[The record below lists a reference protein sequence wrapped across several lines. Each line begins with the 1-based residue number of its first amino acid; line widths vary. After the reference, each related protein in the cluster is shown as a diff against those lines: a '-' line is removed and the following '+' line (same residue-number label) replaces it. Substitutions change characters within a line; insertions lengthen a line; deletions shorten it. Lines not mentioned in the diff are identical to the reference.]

1 MSSIYFI
8 ADTHFSDENIIQ
20 YENRPFQN
28 ITQMNNEIIY
38 RWNCVIKNNDIV
50 YILGDFGAEKNEYSI
65 LSQLNGN
72 KYLVKGNHDK
82 YSNEYYRHTGFIEVY
97 DMPIILNEF
106 WILSHKPMYVNKN
119 MPYAN
124 IFGHIH
130 NSPMFHTYSNQH
142 YCVSVERINH
152 TPISLNE
159 IIQKIQSQN

>member
-72 KYLVKGNHDK
+72 NTL
-82 YSNEYYRHTGFIEVY
+82 
-97 DMPIILNEF
+97 
-106 WILSHKPMYVNKN
+106 
-119 MPYAN
+119 
-124 IFGHIH
+124 
-130 NSPMFHTYSNQH
+130 
-142 YCVSVERINH
+142 
-152 TPISLNE
+152 
-159 IIQKIQSQN
+159 